1 MMVHIVVIKFLF
13 VGISMVPL
21 MLGTLTIQ
29 TRTRKQLA
37 WAFLALLAS
46 LLFAVDPTTVA
57 RARVDGVI
65 FGWSCGG

>member
-13 VGISMVPL
+13 AGITVVPL

-29 TRTRKQLA
+29 TRARKQLA

-46 LLFAVDPTTVA
+46 LLLAVDPTAVA

-65 FGWSCGG
+65 FGSRCGG

>member
-29 TRTRKQLA
+29 SRTRKQLA

-46 LLFAVDPTTVA
+46 LLLAVDPTAVA

-65 FGWSCGG
+65 FGSSCGG